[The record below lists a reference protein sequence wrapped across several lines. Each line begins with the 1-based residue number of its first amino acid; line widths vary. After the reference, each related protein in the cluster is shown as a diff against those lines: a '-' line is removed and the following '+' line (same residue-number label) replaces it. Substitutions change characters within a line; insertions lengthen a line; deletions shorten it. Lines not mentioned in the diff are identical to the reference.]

1 MENKTQTS
9 NKRQSK
15 SSLDQGKKRI
25 SSPNQHHKRRTH
37 ALRTNKI
44 SLSDKRIALT
54 NAQETDLKE
63 VEDKSI
69 KKILSSDIK
78 IEQGKNII
86 YFAGTHP
93 GTDESGTIKENQDSF
108 SFIENVFGLDNC
120 NIYSVMDGHGTN
132 GHFVSQFCGEA
143 LKKFFSDENNFI
155 TKKEKGKLT
164 KDLLY
169 QKLTSNNYSLL
180 KKFFNKLQEDLINAS
195 FDTHFSGTT
204 MVVIY
209 QIDNKI
215 ICSNI
220 GDSRA
225 ILVSNIGNEDFQA
238 IKLSNDQ
245 KPTNPEEQKRIE
257 ESGGEIATCDD
268 EKENEGIKRVWVK
281 GEKFPGIAISRTL
294 GDEVAKSVGVI
305 CTPEFIEKN
314 YSSESYIIVASDGLW
329 EFYSD
334 EQVKDLS
341 YKQFLS
347 GDYIGLVKTLMIEVS
362 GEWGAEG
369 PIRDDITVICHVLN
383 KK

>member
-86 YFAGTHP
+86 YFAGTYP

-314 YSSESYIIVASDGLW
+314 YTSESYIIVASDGLW

>member
-63 VEDKSI
+63 VEDKPI

-215 ICSNI
+215 ICSNV

-225 ILVSNIGNEDFQA
+225 ILVSKIGNEDFQA

-314 YSSESYIIVASDGLW
+314 YTSESYIIVASDGLW

-334 EQVKDLS
+334 EQVKELS

-369 PIRDDITVICHVLN
+369 SIRDDITVICHVLN

>member
-1 MENKTQTS
+1 
-9 NKRQSK
+9 
-15 SSLDQGKKRI
+15 
-25 SSPNQHHKRRTH
+25 
-37 ALRTNKI
+37 
-44 SLSDKRIALT
+44 
-54 NAQETDLKE
+54 
-63 VEDKSI
+63 
-69 KKILSSDIK
+69 
-78 IEQGKNII
+78 
-86 YFAGTHP
+86 
-93 GTDESGTIKENQDSF
+93 
-108 SFIENVFGLDNC
+108 
-120 NIYSVMDGHGTN
+120 MDGHGTN

-169 QKLTSNNYSLL
+169 QKLTNNNYSLL
-180 KKFFNKLQEDLINAS
+180 KKFYNKLQEDLINAS

-215 ICSNI
+215 ICSNV

-225 ILVSNIGNEDFQA
+225 ILVSKIGNEDFQA

-314 YSSESYIIVASDGLW
+314 YTSESYIIVASDGLW

-334 EQVKDLS
+334 EQVKELS

>member
-37 ALRTNKI
+37 ALLTNKI

-63 VEDKSI
+63 VEDKPI

-314 YSSESYIIVASDGLW
+314 YTSESYIIVASDGLW

>member
-143 LKKFFSDENNFI
+143 LKKFFSDENNII

-314 YSSESYIIVASDGLW
+314 YNSESYIIVASDGLW

-369 PIRDDITVICHVLN
+369 PVRDDITVICHVLN

>member
-15 SSLDQGKKRI
+15 SSVDQGKKRI

-44 SLSDKRIALT
+44 SISDKRLELI
-54 NAQETDLKE
+54 NAQETDSKE

-78 IEQGKNII
+78 LEQGKNTI
-86 YFAGTHP
+86 YYAGTHP
-93 GTDESGTIKENQDSF
+93 GSDESGTIKENQDSF

-120 NIYSVMDGHGTN
+120 NIYGVMDGHGTN

-215 ICSNI
+215 ICSNV

-225 ILVSNIGNEDFQA
+225 ILVSKIG
-238 IKLSNDQ
+238 KLN
-245 KPTNPEEQKRIE
+245 
-257 ESGGEIATCDD
+257 
-268 EKENEGIKRVWVK
+268 
-281 GEKFPGIAISRTL
+281 
-294 GDEVAKSVGVI
+294 
-305 CTPEFIEKN
+305 
-314 YSSESYIIVASDGLW
+314 
-329 EFYSD
+329 
-334 EQVKDLS
+334 
-341 YKQFLS
+341 
-347 GDYIGLVKTLMIEVS
+347 
-362 GEWGAEG
+362 
-369 PIRDDITVICHVLN
+369 
-383 KK
+383 